1 MTDRAELDRFR
12 LDTKAGIQMLVAALC
27 HLTEYEIEISTGM
40 HSEQAFQDR
49 LERYSGYF
57 STLGIS
63 PEVSKRA
70 KSVVVNDFYF
80 FPAELFKYQRLV
92 FFLSTD
98 RPAYWPLVERE
109 TPIAKNHDLRGSN
122 CLHQLVDEW
131 MIWHSDQETLMPFH
145 PPSCDEYLVFKHL
158 TGKIL
163 DPDYLAGDKYGP
175 RLHDGTHDAARE
187 ALYLVEGGMSENA
200 AVKVVLD
207 TMVPFRKASSGAT
220 QELSFSH
227 VVALSRDAAEKKVK
241 REIGRI
247 EKEEIRNNS

>member
-49 LERYSGYF
+49 LERYSGYY

-63 PEVSKRA
+63 PEISERA
-70 KSVVVNDFYF
+70 KSILIKDFCFY
-80 FPAELFKYQRLV
+80 PGELFKYQRLV

-98 RPAYWPLVERE
+98 RPNFWPLVERK
-109 TPIAKNHDLRGSN
+109 TPIAKNLDLSGFN

-131 MIWHSDQETLMPFH
+131 MIWHSDQETPA
-145 PPSCDEYLVFKHL
+145 PSDLPLSAEYSIFQHL
-158 TGKIL
+158 TRKIW
-163 DPDYLAGDKYGP
+163 DPENLTVCDDYGP
-175 RLHDGTHDAARE
+175 RTIDGTRDAARE
-187 ALYLVEGGMSENA
+187 AMALMQGGKSENA

-220 QELSFSH
+220 QEFNFSH
-227 VVALSRDAAEKKVK
+227 VVSVSIEAAEKKVK
-241 REIGRI
+241 REMKRI
-247 EKEEIRNNS
+247 LEEEY